1 MQNQYIALMVVG
13 IAALSAVTVITSF
26 EEITPVTSTTEGAKI
41 LGHVQLT
48 VFDEN
53 GDVKS
58 YTQSDNLVVNTG
70 LQSISDLI
78 FATTQATGEGTFNTI
93 IVGTGA
99 NTADATDTLASLT
112 QRSNRIQ
119 DTSVANFGTA
129 GGEIVATWDGTNT
142 GGFGND
148 LNNGTG
154 TVTILEVG
162 LTTGARGTPTNSTAN
177 HPLFAFKTASVAI
190 GQSDSLQVTWQV
202 SLADSDSA

>member
-1 MQNQYIALMVVG
+1 MVVG

-26 EEITPVTSTTEGAKI
+26 EEITPVTSTTEGTKI

-119 DTSVANFGTA
+119 DTSVANFATA
-129 GGEIVATWDGTNT
+129 GGEIVTLWDGTNPS
-142 GGFGND
+142 GFGND
-148 LNNGTG
+148 LNNATG
-154 TVTILEVG
+154 TVTITEVG
-162 LTTGARGTPTNSTAN
+162 LTTGARGTPTNSTVN
-177 HPLFAFKTASVAI
+177 HPLFAFKVASVVI

-202 SLADSDSA
+202 SLADVDLA